1 MSVLAVLL
9 ILSFLVSAGFVLAFF
24 WAVDNGQFDD
34 TRTPALRAILPDA
47 DDSSITNTPTTNTG
61 RNDHV

>member
-9 ILSFLVSAGFVLAFF
+9 ILSFFVSAGFVLAFF
-24 WAVDNGQFDD
+24 WAVNNGQFDD
-34 TRTPALRAILPDA
+34 TRTPAYRAILPEA
-47 DDSSITNTPTTNTG
+47 DDPISHPNPQ